1 MSIAVQLL
9 PTSIEDT
16 SQVQP
21 LTSFLIND
29 TIALDAGCLGFS
41 LPPEKLAQLE
51 HVVLTHS
58 HLDHTLSLPIAIDA
72 AYSQLDHPLCVH
84 GLSLT
89 LAAVHKNLFNE
100 DVWVDFTQFNLLNS
114 PKPCLE
120 FKTIASDPFQI
131 GGLKFTPIPV
141 NHTVPTVG
149 YLIESPTA
157 AVVYTSDTWKTD
169 EIWRVAAKAKNL
181 QAIFTEC
188 SYPDEMPDLAQRAG
202 HLTPKLVAEETAKV
216 GRSVPV
222 YCMHVKAAFREKIL
236 PQLEAYAARGIEL
249 MQVGK
254 VYQFG

>member
-9 PTSIEDT
+9 PTAHSDT

-21 LTSFLIND
+21 LTSFLVNN
-29 TIALDAGCLGFS
+29 TIALDAGSLGFS

-58 HLDHTLSLPIAIDA
+58 HLDHTLSLPVAIDA
-72 AYSQLDHPLCVH
+72 AYALLDHPLCIH

-114 PKPCLE
+114 TKPCLE
-120 FKTIASDPFQI
+120 FKTIERDPFQI
-131 GGLKFTPIPV
+131 AGLKFTPVPV

-149 YLIESPTA
+149 YLIESATA
-157 AVVYTSDTWKTD
+157 TVLYTSDTWKTD
-169 EIWRVAAKAKNL
+169 EIWQVAAKAKNL

-188 SYPDEMPDLAQRAG
+188 SYPDEMPQLAEQAG
-202 HLTPKLVAEETAKV
+202 HLTPKLVAEETAKI
-216 GRSVPV
+216 GRTVPV
-222 YCMHVKAAFREKIL
+222 YCMHVKPAFREKIL
-236 PQLEAYAARGIEL
+236 PQLQSYAPRGIHP